1 MELICPESHVPAD
14 MTSLRVKKSCFSQVV
29 VAHVF
34 NPSTLGG
41 RGRWIFVFKGSL
53 VYGVRIRTAKVI

>member
-41 RGRWIFVFKGSL
+41 RGRWIFVSSKP
-53 VYGVRIRTAKVI
+53 V